1 LQNCPA
7 KFALGFFFF
16 RDSEKKF
23 KKKAKKIAVLIFFP
37 LSAWHLICSVILSL
51 QAAVWLDFWG
61 NQKFTKQNKG
71 LGDWRGLCRLA
82 HPFQKDGSPRRSGS
96 D

>member
-1 LQNCPA
+1 LQNSPTE
-7 KFALGFFFF
+7 FASGFFFF
-16 RDSEKKF
+16 RDSQKNF

-37 LSAWHLICSVILSL
+37 LSAWLLICSVILSL
-51 QAAVWLDFWG
+51 QAAVWLDFWD

-82 HPFQKDGSPRRSGS
+82 HPLQKDGSPGGSGS